1 MIKELL
7 SNKRLKSLVWRA
19 IMMGLAFLIQAIMNN
34 LTALELSAQVTVFV
48 GLVLGEISK
57 AINNYLSTPLP
68 SEEEDL

>member
-7 SNKRLKSLVWRA
+7 SNKRLKSLLWRA
-19 IMMGLAFLIQAIMNN
+19 VMMGLAFLVQAIINN

-48 GLVLGEISK
+48 GLVLGEVSK

-68 SEEEDL
+68 EDDL